1 MNAKLQIYLALILFC
16 LSFESQAQG
25 LLNKVKNK
33 VKNKSKELKNEAKN
47 TAKDEAQDAADKQLE
62 DMRSSYDSTN
72 FSFAIALSDNTGLFE
87 VKERDKQF
95 QRMSVRF
102 TDAFGFTKGQ
112 KSDPLKNAKTAN
124 DFGQMSYANNK
135 FRRAEFFYK
144 LSRKQFEKHNG
155 ESDLTYAK
163 LITNMG
169 LLYSTMGRYSESEE
183 YTNQALELNKEMFG
197 TEHAAYGVCLNNLS
211 MLYRDLGKYNE
222 SESYINQALKVI
234 ENAQS
239 KQSTPYAI
247 MLNNKAMLFQAIG
260 RYMEAEKLMQECLN
274 IAQET
279 MGREKSNNYQRLL
292 VNQALL
298 YQAQGKYP
306 EAEKIY
312 QEAIQLKEKRLG
324 TRNHP
329 DLAHMLNLLASL
341 HMEMG
346 KLDNVEKLLKEALR
360 IYQVKFGNEHPAYA
374 STANNLGNFYRVQ
387 GKYSEAEELLS
398 KALEVRKNTL
408 GEKHPEYAESQEDM
422 AILHWQKGDFTRAA
436 KLYKEVLQRS
446 NEFIREYFP
455 PMSEA
460 EKEKYWDKLRPTY
473 LRFYSFAGDFASKD
487 PSLITEMYNAHLA
500 TKAIL
505 LTASSKIRSA
515 IINTNDQQL
524 IADYKNWVGLKED
537 LAKVYTYS
545 KEEIKE
551 QKVNV
556 DSMETAA
563 NTLEKKISQRVPEL
577 FSEKVTYQ
585 DIQSSLTDNE
595 AVLDLVQFKHYD
607 KNFTDQT
614 HYAALIAA
622 KGLAHPKFVLLENG
636 NELDSRYFKYYR
648 NMIKTQKTD
657 KYSYNQYWSKI
668 EAELQNKK
676 TIYASLDG
684 VYNQV
689 GLNTIIKPD
698 GKFLVDEKNFIFLTN
713 TKDLLAYKNKKS
725 STAKTKN
732 VSLIGFPDYG
742 DAGKIAA
749 LPGTKAEVEAIDALL
764 KKSGY
769 QTNKL
774 LGKAAS
780 EDAVKKNKQPKSFAY
795 CHAWVLF
802 G

>member
-1 MNAKLQIYLALILFC
+1 ML
-16 LSFESQAQG
+16 
-25 LLNKVKNK
+25 KVKN
-33 VKNKSKELKNEAKN
+33 
-47 TAKDEAQDAADKQLE
+47 T
-62 DMRSSYDSTN
+62 
-72 FSFAIALSDNTGLFE
+72 
-87 VKERDKQF
+87 
-95 QRMSVRF
+95 
-102 TDAFGFTKGQ
+102 
-112 KSDPLKNAKTAN
+112 
-124 DFGQMSYANNK
+124 
-135 FRRAEFFYK
+135 
-144 LSRKQFEKHNG
+144 
-155 ESDLTYAK
+155 
-163 LITNMG
+163 
-169 LLYSTMGRYSESEE
+169 
-183 YTNQALELNKEMFG
+183 
-197 TEHAAYGVCLNNLS
+197 
-211 MLYRDLGKYNE
+211 
-222 SESYINQALKVI
+222 
-234 ENAQS
+234 
-239 KQSTPYAI
+239 TPYAI
-247 MLNNKAMLFQAIG
+247 MLNNKAMLISGKLDATP
-260 RYMEAEKLMQECLN
+260 EAEKLMEECLN

-298 YQAQGKYP
+298 YQVQGKYP

-312 QEAIQLKEKRLG
+312 LEAVRLKEKRLG

-341 HMEMG
+341 YMEMG
-346 KLDNVEKLLKEALR
+346 KLDQVEDLLKESLR
-360 IYQVKFGNEHPAYA
+360 IYQTKFGNEHPAYA
-374 STANNLGNFYRVQ
+374 STANNLGNFYRAQ

-408 GEKHPEYAESQEDM
+408 GEKHPDYAQSQEDM
-422 AILHWQKGDFTRAA
+422 AVLHWQKGDYTRAA

-446 NEFIREYFP
+446 NEFIRQYFP

-473 LRFYSFAGDFASKD
+473 LRFYSFTSDFASKD

-505 LTASSKIRSA
+505 LTASSKIRKA

-524 IADYKNWVGLKED
+524 ITDYKNWVSLKED

-545 KEEIKE
+545 KEEIKD

-556 DSMETAA
+556 DSMETAS

-577 FSEKVTYQ
+577 FAEKVTYE
-585 DIQSSLTDNE
+585 DIQANLTDGE

-607 KNFTDQT
+607 KKFTDQT
-614 HYAALIAA
+614 HYAALIAS
-622 KGLAHPKFVLLENG
+622 KGLAHPKLVLLENG

-657 KYSYNQYWSKI
+657 KYSYSQYWSKI
-668 EAELQNKK
+668 EPELQNKK

-684 VYNQV
+684 VYNQL

-698 GKFLVDEKNFIFLTN
+698 GKFLVDEKDFIFLTN
-713 TKDLLAYKNKKS
+713 TKDLIKLKNDKS

-732 VSLIGFPDYG
+732 FSLIGSPYYG
-742 DAGKIAA
+742 SSGKISA
-749 LPGTKAEVEAIDALL
+749 LPGTKVEVEAIDALL

-774 LGKAAS
+774 LGKAAT
-780 EDAVKKNKQPKSFAY
+780 EEAVKNVNNPRVLHIATHGFFLDDAVNTGGDRVFGVEINKAKENPLLRAGLMLANAENSLDNRNTKELSSNDNGVLTAYEAMNMSLDQTELVILSACETGLGEVKAGEGVYGLQRAFQVAGTDAIIMSLWTVSDAATQELMTLFYNNWLQSGNKVDAFKKAQIQLKTKYKAPYFWGAF
-795 CHAWVLF
+795 VLI
-802 G
+802 GS